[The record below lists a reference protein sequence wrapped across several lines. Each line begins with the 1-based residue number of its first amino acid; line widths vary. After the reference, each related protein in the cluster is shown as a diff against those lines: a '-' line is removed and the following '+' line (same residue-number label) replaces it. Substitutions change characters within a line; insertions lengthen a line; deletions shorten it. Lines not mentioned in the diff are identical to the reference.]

1 MGVTPPFSFFP
12 YVTKLWNN
20 LIVST
25 QLMALPDFKDYIKIE
40 FKPIKIKHYSKGS
53 KIGNTLLTRIRLDR
67 SDLNL
72 HKFTPECLCH
82 ANKESSLHYLIECF
96 LYSGE
101 RQTLYNLVEL
111 YIPKFLQLTKS
122 KKYEILVMG
131 INTDNPDYYFTN
143 TKISIAVQ
151 HFIFATKRFSDLSP

>member
-1 MGVTPPFSFFP
+1 
-12 YVTKLWNN
+12 
-20 LIVST
+20 
-25 QLMALPDFKDYIKIE
+25 MAWHNHSE
-40 FKPIKIKHYSKGS
+40 V
-53 KIGNTLLTRIRLDR
+53 LTRIRLDR

-72 HKFTPECLCH
+72 HKFTKGISETPECLCH

-101 RQTLYNLVEL
+101 RQTLYNLVEH